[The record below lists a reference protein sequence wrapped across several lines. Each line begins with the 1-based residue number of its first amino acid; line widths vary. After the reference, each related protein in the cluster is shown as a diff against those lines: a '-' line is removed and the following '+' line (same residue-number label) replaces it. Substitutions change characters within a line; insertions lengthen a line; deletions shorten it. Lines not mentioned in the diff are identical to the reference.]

1 MNGRIA
7 RVFAASM
14 VPLAP
19 AGPNVTPPELRS
31 ETLTLPAPASGPTL
45 SAPAAPASESA
56 SLLLGPEPLAYTSVG
71 NPLGPPLGAMQLS
84 STFASFEQHTGHLT
98 LEYAGVLP
106 KFSGYR
112 IASEFLAGAL
122 VYRVTNAEQYFQD
135 NPTICGGKALKF
147 IVAKVTSLEDI
158 KDGPLASVNLWLLS
172 LDDYNDFRPTMVDP
186 CGGDT
191 YTTPRVKRS

>member
-7 RVFAASM
+7 RLFAASM

-19 AGPNVTPPELRS
+19 SSPNTAPPDLRS
-31 ETLTLPAPASGPTL
+31 DTPIL
-45 SAPAAPASESA
+45 SAPAPLSA
-56 SLLLGPEPLAYTSVG
+56 ETLKYTSVG
-71 NPLGPPLGAMQLS
+71 NPLASPMGTMELS
-84 STFASFEQHTGHLT
+84 STLASFEMYRGSMT
-98 LEYAGVLP
+98 LEYAGELP

-112 IASEFLAGAL
+112 IASDFFSGAL

-135 NPTICGGKALKF
+135 NPTICGGKPLKF

-158 KDGPLASVNLWLLS
+158 QDGPLASVNLWLLS
-172 LDDYNDFRPTMVDP
+172 LDDYNDFRPTMSDP

-191 YTTPRVKRS
+191 YTTPRPKHS

>member
-7 RVFAASM
+7 RVFAASIA
-14 VPLAP
+14 PLAP
-19 AGPNVTPPELRS
+19 ANPNVAAPELRS
-31 ETLTLPAPASGPTL
+31 ETPAL
-45 SAPAAPASESA
+45 SAPATPQV
-56 SLLLGPEPLAYTSVG
+56 LGPEMLTYTSVG
-71 NPLGPPLGAMQLS
+71 NPLGSPLGAMQLS
-84 STFASFEQHTGHLT
+84 SSFAAFEEYKGHLT

-112 IASEFLAGAL
+112 IASDFLSGAL

-135 NPTICGGKALKF
+135 NPTICGGKPLKF

-158 KDGPLASVNLWLLS
+158 EDGPLASVNLWLLS